1 MSYDQQPGF
10 GQNGQNGQANT
21 PPQPQCNQPQYSQ
34 PQYGQ
39 SPYDQPQ
46 YTQPQQPYGQPAGGQ
61 GAPNGYGYAQQGPG
75 YASQPGY
82 SGYSPYQQPVVM
94 STKSKIAAGLLGIFL
109 GSLGVHNFYLGNTGK
124 AVAQLLLTLVGWIVV
139 VGPMISSI
147 WGLIEGIMILA
158 SHQGDSWHQDSNGY
172 ELQD

>member
-1 MSYDQQPGF
+1 MSYDQQPDF
-10 GQNGQNGQANT
+10 GQNGQANT
-21 PPQPQCNQPQYSQ
+21 SPQQPQYNQPQYD
-34 PQYGQ
+34 Q
-39 SPYDQPQ
+39 SPYGQQP
-46 YTQPQQPYGQPAGGQ
+46 YGQQPYGQPAGGQ
-61 GAPNGYGYAQQGPG
+61 GAPNGYGYDQQGPG

-109 GSLGVHNFYLGNTGK
+109 GSLGIHNFYLGNTGK
-124 AVAQLLLTLVGWIVV
+124 AVAQLLLTLVGWIVL

>member
-10 GQNGQNGQANT
+10 GQNGQANT
-21 PPQPQCNQPQYSQ
+21 PPQQPQYNQPQYDQSA
-34 PQYGQ
+34 YG
-39 SPYDQPQ
+39 
-46 YTQPQQPYGQPAGGQ
+46 QQPYGQPSGGQ

-75 YASQPGY
+75 YAPQPGY
-82 SGYSPYQQPVVM
+82 PGYSPYQQPVMM
-94 STKSKIAAGLLGIFL
+94 SSKSKIAAGLLGIFL

-124 AVAQLLLTLVGWIVV
+124 AVAQLLLTLVGWIVL